1 MRSFDDFKADVYARR
16 DELLRVRRKRRR
28 IFISC
33 VPLVFCVVIALIF
46 INGDFFAR
54 NKSSDS
60 VMDETEEYYEETL
73 YEDTN
78 GTDRGEGEVV
88 ENTDDFEILPDSA
101 SSYVN
106 YMTSQVEITDGN
118 SESKTNA
125 TASNEGGSP
134 SYHSTMSAQIEVS
147 DGKISTCH
155 LLNDEQE
162 AKTVLQLITLTG
174 AIDSELEPPAE
185 RVTVYLREYDMVTI
199 YYYQGNSDKEPPEHE
214 HAKIMSAQVA
224 DGILKYLEERK

>member
-33 VPLVFCVVIALIF
+33 VPLVFCVAIALIF

-54 NKSSDS
+54 NKSSDNA
-60 VMDETEEYYEETL
+60 MGATDEYSEETIYVDPDGAEL
-73 YEDTN
+73 D
-78 GTDRGEGEVV
+78 EGETV

-101 SSYVN
+101 SSEVN

-118 SESKTNA
+118 SESKTNGA
-125 TASNEGGSP
+125 PLQSHTDY
-134 SYHSTMSAQIEVS
+134 SYSSTVSAQVEVS
-147 DGKISTCH
+147 DGKIVTCH

-174 AIDSELEPPAE
+174 AIDDDLKAPTE
-185 RVTVYLREYDMVTI
+185 RVTVYLREYDMITV
-199 YYYQGNSDKEPPEHE
+199 YYYQGDSDKELKEGAIP
-214 HAKIMSAQVA
+214 ISAQVA

>member
-16 DELLRVRRKRRR
+16 DELLRVRRKRKR
-28 IFISC
+28 IILSC
-33 VPLVFCVVIALIF
+33 VPLVFCVVLAVIF
-46 INGDFFAR
+46 INGDFFAQ
-54 NKSSDS
+54 NKSSDNATD
-60 VMDETEEYYEETL
+60 VREEYSEETIYL
-73 YEDTN
+73 DTN
-78 GTDRGEGEVV
+78 GTDRGESETV

-101 SSYVN
+101 SSEVN
-106 YMTSQVEITDGN
+106 YMTSQVETSDGN
-118 SESKTNA
+118 SESKTNGA
-125 TASNEGGSP
+125 PLQSHSDY
-134 SYHSTMSAQIEVS
+134 SYSSTMSAQIEVS
-147 DGKISTCH
+147 DGKIVTCH

-185 RVTVYLREYDMVTI
+185 RVTVYLREYDMVTV

-224 DGILKYLEERK
+224 DGILKFLEERK

>member
-16 DELLRVRRKRRR
+16 DELLRVRRKRKR
-28 IFISC
+28 IILSC
-33 VPLVFCVVIALIF
+33 VPLVFCVVLAVIF
-46 INGDFFAR
+46 INGDFFAN

-73 YEDTN
+73 YEDTI
-78 GTDRGEGEVV
+78 GADRGEGEVV
-88 ENTDDFEILPDSA
+88 ENTDDIEILPDSA

-106 YMTSQVEITDGN
+106 YMTSQVEISDGN
-118 SESKTNA
+118 SENKSNV
-125 TASNEGGSP
+125 TANGEFGSP
-134 SYHSTMSAQIEVS
+134 SYHSTMSAQVEVS

-155 LLNDEQE
+155 LLNNEQE

-185 RVTVYLREYDMVTI
+185 RVTVFLREYEKHTV
-199 YYYQGNSDKEPPEHE
+199 YYYQGESDKEPPEG
-214 HAKIMSAQVA
+214 AVIIPAQVA